1 MSTGKSKKTISSSD
15 HKVEEPIQ
23 IIGKRLEERVD
34 FFMSNIDAIVR
45 KYRNYQASA
54 TLPTDLGCISVTP
67 EEPLTPAAATA
78 SEAVVAADVASPAPA
93 AGQKRARSEDAT
105 TAGGDNTVV
114 PPTTTT
120 TTTDKKKL
128 SNTYYVTVTFPDN
141 RRVIKQLQLLKTEAY
156 ELVSLFD
163 SVHDWISISIPELN
177 SEDIPGAPVM
187 LAVVEQVSSL
197 SQTLASVRSMEQK
210 YYTERAQLEKAVL
223 KVPESRMLQLELL
236 TSEEGWW
243 IEAERAWRVLIRC
256 SLLAYTMLARNMD
269 RLKEPAGKSS
279 SAALYYQ

>member
-1 MSTGKSKKTISSSD
+1 
-15 HKVEEPIQ
+15 
-23 IIGKRLEERVD
+23 
-34 FFMSNIDAIVR
+34 
-45 KYRNYQASA
+45 
-54 TLPTDLGCISVTP
+54 
-67 EEPLTPAAATA
+67 
-78 SEAVVAADVASPAPA
+78 
-93 AGQKRARSEDAT
+93 
-105 TAGGDNTVV
+105 
-114 PPTTTT
+114 
-120 TTTDKKKL
+120 
-128 SNTYYVTVTFPDN
+128 
-141 RRVIKQLQLLKTEAY
+141 
-156 ELVSLFD
+156 
-163 SVHDWISISIPELN
+163 
-177 SEDIPGAPVM
+177 M

>member
-1 MSTGKSKKTISSSD
+1 MTSTGKSKKTISSSD

-45 KYRNYQASA
+45 KYRNYQSCAV
-54 TLPTDLGCISVTP
+54 LPTDLGCISVTP
-67 EEPLTPAAATA
+67 EETTAPTTTEAATPAAA
-78 SEAVVAADVASPAPA
+78 A

-105 TAGGDNTVV
+105 TAGGDNAVV

-120 TTTDKKKL
+120 IDTKKKP

-156 ELVSLFD
+156 ELVALFD